1 MRYRRGVV
9 MGSLVAVGVL
19 LAACTGQVATD
30 GPAASSGEG
39 LAPSASATKV
49 LPPGGPSSPGLAG
62 STSAAASAGIQPAF
76 AATLEP
82 LLAAKIAQLGTPG
95 AAVSV
100 TIPGKGTW
108 TKSFGVS
115 DRATGTPMSAENHTR
130 IGSVTKT
137 MTAAVVLQLV
147 DEGLVKL
154 DEPIAT
160 YLQGVPNGEMI
171 TVRQLLNMTSGLANT
186 TESDAFNQSLD
197 ADTTKTFSVREVLQY
212 AFDEP
217 PLFAPGAQ
225 FYYTN
230 TNYDLLGELAEKVTG
245 VGLPELFTTRLF
257 QPLGMTESSLPALD
271 DNSLPQP
278 FTHGYNY
285 GTNVQANDALKA
297 VLAGNTAGAQ
307 VTVPAGTEPR
317 DSTNDTASYA
327 WASGAAIS
335 TLGDLAIWATELG
348 TGTLLDPKTQQGRLD
363 FSKQDY
369 GLGVRQAAGG
379 WVGHNGATPG
389 YQTWVG
395 YQPKTGATVIV
406 VANMQLA
413 PNVFLGDGLPADSL
427 AQIITE
433 NLATG

>member
-1 MRYRRGVV
+1 VGQQIGDSLMRFRRG
-9 MGSLVAVGVL
+9 LVLGLWLAIGVL
-19 LAACTGQVATD
+19 VAACTGQ
-30 GPAASSGEG
+30 
-39 LAPSASATKV
+39 
-49 LPPGGPSSPGLAG
+49 
-62 STSAAASAGIQPAF
+62 SAGIQPAF

-95 AAVSV
+95 AAVWISV
-100 TIPGKGTW
+100 PGQGSW
-108 TKSFGVS
+108 TKTFGVS
-115 DRATGTPMSAENHTR
+115 DRRTGTAMSAENHTR

-147 DEGLVKL
+147 DEGLVML

-160 YLQGVPNGEMI
+160 YLPGVPNGEII

-186 TESDAFNQSLD
+186 TESDAFNRALD
-197 ADTTKTFSVREVLQY
+197 ADTTKSFSVREVLQY

-230 TNYDLLGELAEKVTG
+230 TNYDLLGELAETVTG
-245 VGLPELFTTRLF
+245 EGLPDLFSTRLF
-257 QPLGMTESSLPALD
+257 RPLGMTESSLPALT
-271 DNSLPQP
+271 DNTLPEP

-297 VLAGNTAGAQ
+297 VLAGNLAGAQ

-335 TLGDLAIWATELG
+335 TLDDLAIWAKELG
-348 TGTLLDPKTQQGRLD
+348 IGTLLDPNTQQNRLD

-379 WVGHNGATPG
+379 WVGHNGAIPG

-395 YQPKTGATVIV
+395 YQPGTGATVIV

-433 NLATG
+433 KLANG